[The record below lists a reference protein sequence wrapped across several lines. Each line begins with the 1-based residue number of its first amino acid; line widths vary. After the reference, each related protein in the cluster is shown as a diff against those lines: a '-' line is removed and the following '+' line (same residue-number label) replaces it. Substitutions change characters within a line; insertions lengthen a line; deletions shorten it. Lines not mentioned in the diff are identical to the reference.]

1 MTKALDASDVDTPR
15 GVSAKAEVKRLRQIL
30 LVSIIII
37 IILFSSLL
45 FSSIIIRNEDNKHLH
60 C

>member
-30 LVSIIII
+30 LVSIIPYYIIFII
-37 IILFSSLL
+37 IIF
-45 FSSIIIRNEDNKHLH
+45 IIIIFHYY
-60 C
+60 